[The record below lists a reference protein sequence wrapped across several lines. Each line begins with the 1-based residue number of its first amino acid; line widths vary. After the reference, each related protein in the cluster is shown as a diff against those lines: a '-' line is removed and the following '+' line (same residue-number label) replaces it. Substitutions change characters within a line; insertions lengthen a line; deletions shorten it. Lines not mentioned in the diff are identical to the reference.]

1 LEQLEFYFYCLFYK
15 ELERIKEKALQQ
27 LCSRGW
33 FEEQNRKY
41 EEYFRDTS
49 LDSTT
54 RWIEIGA
61 EHFPQDL
68 KESVFVEVLGL
79 FRTFAREFRQWK
91 AAEYSG

>member
-1 LEQLEFYFYCLFYK
+1 VQVRLK
-15 ELERIKEKALQQ
+15 ESFSVVSDKGIL
-27 LCSRGW
+27 
-33 FEEQNRKY
+33 
-41 EEYFRDTS
+41 S
-49 LDSTT
+49 L
-54 RWIEIGA
+54 